1 MVDVKKYKKR
11 VIQSETAEQ
20 KWQEIFDATD
30 VLIFI
35 TDRDYK
41 ITKANRAF
49 ANNLKM
55 KPQDIIGKKCYE
67 LVHKTH
73 KPPQSCP
80 DSITIKTKSSA
91 AEERYEPTLGLY
103 LDECTSPIFSK
114 NGDVTHVVHV
124 IRNVTQKRLAEEAE
138 KESRESLDAALST
151 MQDGMWDWNTE
162 TNDLWY
168 SPRWLQMFGY
178 SDGEVAPNI
187 HAWWRLVHP
196 EDAKRVRKMV
206 FAVLRGKAP
215 DNNIEFRLR
224 RKDGT
229 YLDILIRGEYIRR
242 VPDGPII
249 RIVGTY
255 FDLTARKQYE
265 SELQKLYKNEMEL
278 RQKLE
283 EEMQKRVNFTN
294 TLVHELKTPLTP
306 MLAGSEML
314 IGELKEGIQLRLAKN
329 IYSGAIELD
338 QRVGELLELARI
350 EVGTLKLQ
358 FQVVDV
364 SDIII
369 KTVNLMSAQAQIKQQ
384 QISYHLP
391 NYLPKV
397 KADTVRLKQVLMNLI
412 SNAIKYSPMKSEIIV
427 GASRRKNNI
436 IVEVRDNGRG
446 ISEEFLNHIFEPYF
460 QINNNSGGKS
470 GLGLGLP
477 IAKSIVELHGGH
489 VWVKSKIGEGSTF
502 SFSIPC
508 DGHLRK

>member
-1 MVDVKKYKKR
+1 
-11 VIQSETAEQ
+11 
-20 KWQEIFDATD
+20 
-30 VLIFI
+30 
-35 TDRDYK
+35 
-41 ITKANRAF
+41 
-49 ANNLKM
+49 
-55 KPQDIIGKKCYE
+55 
-67 LVHKTH
+67 
-73 KPPQSCP
+73 
-80 DSITIKTKSSA
+80 
-91 AEERYEPTLGLY
+91 
-103 LDECTSPIFSK
+103 
-114 NGDVTHVVHV
+114 
-124 IRNVTQKRLAEEAE
+124 
-138 KESRESLDAALST
+138 
-151 MQDGMWDWNTE
+151 
-162 TNDLWY
+162 
-168 SPRWLQMFGY
+168 
-178 SDGEVAPNI
+178 
-187 HAWWRLVHP
+187 
-196 EDAKRVRKMV
+196 
-206 FAVLRGKAP
+206 
-215 DNNIEFRLR
+215 
-224 RKDGT
+224 
-229 YLDILIRGEYIRR
+229 
-242 VPDGPII
+242 
-249 RIVGTY
+249 
-255 FDLTARKQYE
+255 
-265 SELQKLYKNEMEL
+265 
-278 RQKLE
+278 
-283 EEMQKRVNFTN
+283 
-294 TLVHELKTPLTP
+294 
-306 MLAGSEML
+306 ML

-460 QINNNSGGKS
+460 QINNNRDGKS